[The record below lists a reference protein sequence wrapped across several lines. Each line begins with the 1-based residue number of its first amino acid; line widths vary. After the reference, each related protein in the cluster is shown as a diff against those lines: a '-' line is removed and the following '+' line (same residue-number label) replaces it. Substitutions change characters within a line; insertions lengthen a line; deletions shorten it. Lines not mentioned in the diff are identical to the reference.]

1 MPTINSSC
9 PSFFFFFL
17 YLWVKI
23 ERGKQET
30 IVRRKRDVAR
40 DK

>member
-9 PSFFFFFL
+9 PSFFFFL

>member
-1 MPTINSSC
+1 MPTINSSF
-9 PSFFFFFL
+9 PSFFFFL

-30 IVRRKRDVAR
+30 IVRERKRDVAR